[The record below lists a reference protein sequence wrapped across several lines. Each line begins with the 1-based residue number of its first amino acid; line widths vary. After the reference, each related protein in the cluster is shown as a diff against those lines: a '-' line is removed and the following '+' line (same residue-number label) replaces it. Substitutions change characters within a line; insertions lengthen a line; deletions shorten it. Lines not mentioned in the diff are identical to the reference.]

1 MDVGVQF
8 RQFIPYRS
16 NFRQERGFMMIYAFF
31 FLNLL
36 RDVKMRIE
44 NGLDANVLGMVEM
57 NERQEHGGID
67 FLTML
72 YS

>member
-1 MDVGVQF
+1 
-8 RQFIPYRS
+8 
-16 NFRQERGFMMIYAFF
+16 MIYAFF

-44 NGLDANVLGMVEM
+44 YGLNANVLGMVEM